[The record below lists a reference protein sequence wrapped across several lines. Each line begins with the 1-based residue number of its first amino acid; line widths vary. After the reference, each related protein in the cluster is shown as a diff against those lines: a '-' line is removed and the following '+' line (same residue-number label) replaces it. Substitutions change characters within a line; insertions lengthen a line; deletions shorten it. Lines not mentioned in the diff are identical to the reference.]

1 MLLCIFLSIFSL
13 TESYLQFS
21 KETDRYIEE
30 KKLKVVLV
38 SMTKPQVEQ
47 HINGVS
53 HAKETVGVPVTEE
66 TLDNVKEVPVVMN
79 EVSDPLKARF
89 SPLRGKPATVS

>member
-53 HAKETVGVPVTEE
+53 HAKETVGIPVTEE
-66 TLDNVKEVPVVMN
+66 ILDNVNEAPVVVN
-79 EVSDPLKARF
+79 EVFHPLNVRSSPLKEKLP
-89 SPLRGKPATVS
+89 SL

>member
-1 MLLCIFLSIFSL
+1 M
-13 TESYLQFS
+13 
-21 KETDRYIEE
+21 
-30 KKLKVVLV
+30 KVVLV

-89 SPLRGKPATVS
+89 SPLRGKPATVSETPAPVKEYPTVLQDFLVPSNQSSFTL